1 MAKGR
6 PSKNKGNVDTTSP
19 KPEPAKEKRQYS
31 KRAGKTEQPVDHT
44 NDIMDTEIVKKGR
57 KRGRKKKDSIVQ
69 HTPEEIIDYM
79 IRNFPHM
86 KIDQIKE
93 KTLNGL
99 KIMKEMGDNPYILT
113 KFIHQNK
120 VYYYDDQNAVL
131 NPDGIL
137 VGFVIRR
144 YDATNRIYFIDNQQT
159 KQTYQEVIAM
169 IETPD
174 CPLSD
179 DMIISDNPISN
190 PISDPITNT
199 VSQIEKVVDKKT
211 NHRGKKKINQTKKQI
226 VDKNV
231 RTIS

>member
-6 PSKNKGNVDTTSP
+6 PSKNKGNTDTTSP
-19 KPEPAKEKRQYS
+19 KPEREKRQYS

-120 VYYYDDQNAVL
+120 VYYYDDRNAVL
-131 NPDGIL
+131 NPDGML

-144 YDATNRIYFIDNQQT
+144 SDATNRIYFIDNQQT
-159 KQTYQEVIAM
+159 KQSYQEVIDM
-169 IETPD
+169 IETPK
-174 CPLSD
+174 CPLTD
-179 DMIISDNPISN
+179 DLIIRNNTISD
-190 PISDPITNT
+190 T
-199 VSQIEKVVDKKT
+199 VPQIASVADKKT
-211 NHRGKKKINQTKKQI
+211 NKHGKKKINRTKK
-226 VDKNV
+226 
-231 RTIS
+231 